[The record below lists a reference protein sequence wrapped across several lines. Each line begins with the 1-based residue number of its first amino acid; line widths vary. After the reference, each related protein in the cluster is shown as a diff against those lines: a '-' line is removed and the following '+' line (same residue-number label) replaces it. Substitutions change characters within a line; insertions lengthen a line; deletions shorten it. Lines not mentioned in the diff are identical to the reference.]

1 MLLFLQDMSKLHEF
15 MIILYAASI
24 LFYFIDFLNQNRKAN
39 KIAFW
44 LLAIVWVLQT
54 VFLILYIVH
63 TKRFPVL
70 TIFEGL
76 YFYAWVLLTMSLI
89 VNRLL
94 RMDFTI
100 FFINVIGFV
109 IMTIHTFLPVQV
121 DSQAGAQKLVSE
133 LLMIHITIAIFSY
146 VAFSLS
152 FVFSLLYL
160 LQYRL
165 LKEKK
170 WGQRLKR
177 LSDLSS
183 LERMSYVLNA
193 IGVPMLLLSLILG
206 LQWAYIKVPDF
217 ALYDPKIVG
226 SFILLILYSVFLYLK
241 VRKEMY
247 GKSLALWNVAAFLIV
262 LINFFLASRLSAFH
276 FWYT

>member
-1 MLLFLQDMSKLHEF
+1 MLLFQQDMSKLHEF
-15 MIILYAASI
+15 MIILYTASI

-54 VFLILYIVH
+54 IFLILYIVH

-100 FFINVIGFV
+100 FFINVIGFA
-109 IMTIHTFLPVQV
+109 IMTIHTFLPDQV
-121 DSQAGAQKLVSE
+121 ESQAGAQKLVSE

-170 WGQRLKR
+170 WGQRLRR

-217 ALYDPKIVG
+217 VLYDPKIIG
-226 SFILLILYSVFLYLK
+226 SFILLVLYSVFLYLK